1 MLLAIDVGNTIVVL
15 ALFQDGKLLTSW
27 RLHTRATHTSDDWW
41 IAIQRLYG
49 DGQTGLDGVQ
59 SVIISSVVPVVGR
72 ALSDMC
78 ERYLQLT
85 PLMVSA
91 ALPLDLGLDVEQPAT
106 VGADRIC
113 NVVAARELYGSPCVI
128 VDLGT
133 ATTYDVVN
141 AAGHFIGGAIA
152 PGVETGARQLFAGAA
167 LLSAV
172 DLKVPDSAIGR
183 DTETNL
189 QSGIVFGAVDQ
200 IDGMIGRIRAEMGW
214 DELPVILTGGLGDL
228 LVGQLR
234 TPVISDPDL
243 TAKGLQLI
251 HQRCG
256 QD

>member
-15 ALFQDGKLLTSW
+15 ALFQDGKLLNSW

-41 IAIQRLYG
+41 IAIQPLFG
-49 DGQTGLDGVQ
+49 DGQTGLAGVR
-59 SVIISSVVPVVGR
+59 SVIISSVVPQVGR

-78 ERYLQLT
+78 VRQLQLT

-91 ALPLDLGLDVEQPAT
+91 DLPLELGLDVEQPAT

-113 NVVAARELYGSPCVI
+113 NIVAAREFYGSPCVI

-141 AAGHFIGGAIA
+141 EAGRFIGGAIA
-152 PGVETGARQLFAGAA
+152 LGVETGARLLFTGTA

-172 DLKVPDSAIGR
+172 DLIAPATAIGR

-189 QSGIVFGAVDQ
+189 QAGIVFGAVDQ
-200 IDGMIGRIRAEMGW
+200 IDGMIRRIRAEMGW
-214 DELPVILTGGLGDL
+214 EEVSVILTGGLGSL
-228 LVGQLR
+228 FAGLLR
-234 TPVISDPDL
+234 TTVISDPDL
-243 TAKGLQLI
+243 TVNGLQLI
-251 HQRCG
+251 HERCG
-256 QD
+256 QA